1 MTSEELTVL
10 LYQSGS
16 LRQGRVVEV
25 QEAKN
30 EAFNS
35 HIHHLQVSYSSDVV
49 PLLPSALLLKQNVP
63 TDWGREAGRY
73 ETAFYRLFAREPE
86 RLPMIIPHFVAD
98 YDKHTG
104 DSLLL
109 LQDVSATHHLP
120 ITRQQQI
127 QLDDVPDNTTLHNIV
142 ETLASFHAAWWE
154 HPQLGT
160 YPLELDSDFQNEEQF
175 SDYCHAC
182 YQNWQSCLSEESNW
196 LPSDVVHDINEIH
209 RHLPRA
215 WERYLSGR
223 FPTHHQLTLAHL
235 DAYLANFLV
244 PRTEGMGIVYM
255 IDWQSPC
262 VTIGV
267 YDLVIMCSS
276 FWTSAQRRENSREET
291 MLRRYLTTLHAHGV
305 TDYTWDNLLEDYRLM
320 ILMFMQVAICDQ
332 TNGSSR
338 SYWWPK
344 LQCLLSAARDLDSVS
359 LLL

>member
-1 MTSEELTVL
+1 M
-10 LYQSGS
+10 
-16 LRQGRVVEV
+16 
-25 QEAKN
+25 
-30 EAFNS
+30 
-35 HIHHLQVSYSSDVV
+35 
-49 PLLPSALLLKQNVP
+49 
-63 TDWGREAGRY
+63 
-73 ETAFYRLFAREPE
+73 
-86 RLPMIIPHFVAD
+86 
-98 YDKHTG
+98 
-104 DSLLL
+104 
-109 LQDVSATHHLP
+109 
-120 ITRQQQI
+120 
-127 QLDDVPDNTTLHNIV
+127 
-142 ETLASFHAAWWE
+142 
-154 HPQLGT
+154 
-160 YPLELDSDFQNEEQF
+160 
-175 SDYCHAC
+175 
-182 YQNWQSCLSEESNW
+182 
-196 LPSDVVHDINEIH
+196 
-209 RHLPRA
+209 
-215 WERYLSGR
+215 
-223 FPTHHQLTLAHL
+223 HHQLTLAHL

-262 VTIGV
+262 VTIGA